1 MIKLEKISTKK
12 RPLEYLRDAIAE
24 VTLVDLC
31 NRLIINRF
39 K

>member
-1 MIKLEKISTKK
+1 

>member
-1 MIKLEKISTKK
+1 MIKLEKISTKN
-12 RPLEYLRDAIAE
+12 RSLEYLRDAIAE

>member
-1 MIKLEKISTKK
+1 MKLEKISTKN